1 VTTPALHASVLPE
14 VRTVSIGS
22 RGSTAVWD
30 SFSKD
35 GAAKDRVSDRSDHI
49 PTLLLHGWNVDA
61 RLNFGSTFPVLLDQ
75 RRVVMF
81 DQHGHGAG
89 FRSSDPFDL
98 DTCAADAIGVLD
110 ELGIERAIITG
121 YSLGGAIAQIVGR
134 QNPERCAGIVLAAT
148 TDRFADHRREQA
160 QFSGLAASARL
171 MRRLSPSLRSAAFRR
186 ITALACR
193 RYPPWV
199 LDTVRTADP
208 VALLEAGAALGRFDS
223 TEWNGALTVPSA
235 VVITSRDTVV
245 PPHRQRRLA
254 RSLGTADTFELD
266 ADHDIPIRDDARL
279 GKVLA
284 AAIDAV
290 EIAHGSP

>member
-1 VTTPALHASVLPE
+1 MSL
-14 VRTVSIGS
+14 GS

-30 SFSKD
+30 SAAADGASKDAASKD
-35 GAAKDRVSDRSDHI
+35 GASDRSDRI

-61 RLNFGSTFPVLLDQ
+61 RLNFGFTFPALARQ

-81 DQHGHGAG
+81 DQHGHGTG
-89 FRSSDPFDL
+89 FRSSDLFDL
-98 DTCAADAIGVLD
+98 DVCAADAIGVLD
-110 ELGIERAIITG
+110 ELGIERAIVTG

-134 QNPERCAGIVLAAT
+134 RNPDRCAGIVLAAT
-148 TDRFADHRREQA
+148 TDRFADHRRERA
-160 QFSGLAASARL
+160 QFSGLAGSARL
-171 MRRLSPSLRSAAFRR
+171 MRRLSPSLKSAAFRR
-186 ITALACR
+186 ITAVACR

-223 TEWNGALTVPSA
+223 SRWSAALTVPSA

-245 PPHRQRRLA
+245 PPDRQRRLA
-254 RSLGTADTFELD
+254 RGLGTADTFEVD
-266 ADHDIPIRDDARL
+266 ADHDIPIRNDPRL
-279 GKVLA
+279 GEALA

-290 EIAHGSP
+290 ETAHGSR

>member
-1 VTTPALHASVLPE
+1 MTTAALRASALPE
-14 VRTVSIGS
+14 ARAVSLGS

-30 SFSKD
+30 SASED
-35 GAAKDRVSDRSDHI
+35 SASEDSASERSDRI

-61 RLNFGSTFPVLLDQ
+61 RLNFASTFPALVGR
-75 RRVVMF
+75 RRVVTF

-89 FRSSDPFDL
+89 FRSNDPFDL
-98 DTCAADAIGVLD
+98 DACAADAIGVLD

-134 QNPERCAGIVLAAT
+134 RNPDRCAGIVLAAT
-148 TDRFADHRREQA
+148 TDRFADHRRERA

-171 MRRLSPSLRSAAFRR
+171 MRRLSPSLKSAAFRR
-186 ITALACR
+186 ITAVACR

-223 TEWNGALTVPSA
+223 SSWSATLTVPSA

-254 RSLGTADTFELD
+254 LGLGTTDTFELD
-266 ADHDIPIRDDARL
+266 ADHDIPIRQDARL
-279 GKVLA
+279 GEALA

-290 EIAHGSP
+290 ETAHGSR

>member
-1 VTTPALHASVLPE
+1 MLSDTHHNHIANVLIEAGNVQLNTLKKAPAAIRLSSSEPP
-14 VRTVSIGS
+14 
-22 RGSTAVWD
+22 STA
-30 SFSKD
+30 
-35 GAAKDRVSDRSDHI
+35 AQLI
-49 PTLLLHGWNVDA
+49 PAELAT
-61 RLNFGSTFPVLLDQ
+61 RY
-75 RRVVMF
+75 RVVPIKKNNNTLIL
-81 DQHGHGAG
+81 AI
-89 FRSSDPFDL
+89 SDPFDL

-121 YSLGGAIAQIVGR
+121 YSLGGAIAQIIGR

-171 MRRLSPSLRSAAFRR
+171 MRRLSPSLKSAAFRR
-186 ITALACR
+186 ITAVACR

-223 TEWNGALTVPSA
+223 SEWNSALTVPSA
-235 VVITSRDTVV
+235 VVITTRDTVV

-254 RSLGTADTFELD
+254 RSLGTSDTFELD
-266 ADHDIPIRDDARL
+266 ADHDVPIRDDARL
-279 GKVLA
+279 GEVLA

-290 EIAHGSP
+290 ENSHGSLDPRHS